1 MRIGSKGNKAEE
13 EEVGKWQRIWKR
25 LWKLPKRKANS
36 VCPFSSSS
44 LSPSLPF
51 TLKLILYRECESLV
65 LTETQKKLFT
75 TLQNF
80 LTTSLASLDTA
91 STASLQF
98 PNDLAARDKKF
109 LSDFSD
115 ELKLVVT
122 YDEFNDEDENLIT
135 IRFDEAMIEFAREE
149 EEEEEDEGRIS
160 TEEEEGDESS
170 EAEEIGIVHLNLNG
184 EVERQARKKKEQKNV
199 REEAEWQKAIRRV
212 LKKYERAEVQKEFNE
227 EEFEKQMEKEIQ
239 EKMVT
244 WKSDYYK
251 VSSRFSVSIDGTSAD
266 QEGVIY
272 RRNSNLIPSKNR
284 KRLTISL
291 IDTSRDCNGSC
302 TTTIRV

>member
-1 MRIGSKGNKAEE
+1 MLKIR
-13 EEVGKWQRIWKR
+13 VG
-25 LWKLPKRKANS
+25 
-36 VCPFSSSS
+36 
-44 LSPSLPF
+44 
-51 TLKLILYRECESLV
+51 TV
-65 LTETQKKLFT
+65 LTETQKKLFN

-122 YDEFNDEDENLIT
+122 YDEFNDSGDNLIT
-135 IRFDEAMIEFAREE
+135 IRFDESMIEFAREE
-149 EEEEEDEGRIS
+149 EEEEEEDEEGRIS
-160 TEEEEGDESS
+160 TESEEGDESS

-184 EVERQARKKKEQKNV
+184 RVERQARKKKQEAKTV

-212 LKKYERAEVQKEFNE
+212 LRKYERAEVQKEFDE

-239 EKMVT
+239 EKMIT

-251 VSSRFSVSIDGTSAD
+251 VCFLSFYS
-266 QEGVIY
+266 
-272 RRNSNLIPSKNR
+272 NSDPGGMV
-284 KRLTISL
+284 
-291 IDTSRDCNGSC
+291 C
-302 TTTIRV
+302 